1 MSKKNKHK
9 TKEKPRMSN
18 SASPPSP
25 PPSPPPSSAAATGT
39 TPTNSTPATS
49 NSNDGRPQYEF
60 DDAQN
65 RVIEQLAN
73 AIMWVRVP
81 MFIAAVLQ
89 AVIATGLAFRLHK
102 DGAHIVG
109 IIGHGLAAIVC
120 FMLASWLA
128 RAAKEFHLITTTKGS
143 DITHLMRALRSLDAW
158 FDTLGFFVKLY
169 LFLLG
174 VLIVILLVG
183 LIGGVFKEPG

>member
-18 SASPPSP
+18 SGSPPVPPSP
-25 PPSPPPSSAAATGT
+25 PPPAPPSSAAADST
-39 TPTNSTPATS
+39 TPTSSTPSS
-49 NSNDGRPQYEF
+49 NAGRPQYEF

-65 RVIEQLAN
+65 RVIEQLAH

-128 RAAKEFHLITTTKGS
+128 RAAKEFHLITVTKGS

-174 VLIVILLVG
+174 VLIVVLLVG
-183 LIGGVFKEPG
+183 LIWGVFKEPG